1 VSKKYVFIIVI
12 FYHTRDNILHM
23 SLQNDIKEQI
33 KQALM
38 AKDQIRLS
46 TVRGISSAITNTLV
60 AKGKTPQDEL
70 SDEEVL
76 EVISKLAKQRKD
88 SINQFEAGGRTD
100 LVESE
105 KAELEVLKEFLP
117 EEMSQESI
125 MDIIQKYKSDLG
137 INDVSKKG
145 MLLGAVMKELKGK
158 ADGNIVKSLVD
169 NLF

>member
-1 VSKKYVFIIVI
+1 
-12 FYHTRDNILHM
+12 M

-38 AKDQIRLS
+38 AKDQTKLS

-60 AKGKTPQDEL
+60 AKGKTPQDEM

-76 EVISKLAKQRKD
+76 EVITKLTKQRKD
-88 SINQFEAGGRTD
+88 SISQYEAGGRGD
-100 LVESE
+100 LAEAE
-105 KAELEVLKEFLP
+105 RAELAVLKEFLP
-117 EEMSQESI
+117 EEMSEDAI
-125 MDIIQKYKSDLG
+125 KEVIEKYKSDLG
-137 INDVSKKG
+137 IDDPSKKG

-158 ADGNIVKSLVD
+158 ADGNVVKSLVD

>member
-1 VSKKYVFIIVI
+1 
-12 FYHTRDNILHM
+12 M

-38 AKDQIRLS
+38 AKDQTRLS

-76 EVISKLAKQRKD
+76 EVITKLAKQRKD
-88 SINQFEAGGRTD
+88 SISQFEAGGRTD

-105 KAELEVLKEFLP
+105 KAELAVLKEFLP
-117 EEMSQESI
+117 EEMSEDAI
-125 MDIIQKYKSDLG
+125 KEVIEKYKSDLG
-137 INDVSKKG
+137 IDDPSKKG

-158 ADGNIVKSLVD
+158 ADGNVVKSLVD

>member
-1 VSKKYVFIIVI
+1 
-12 FYHTRDNILHM
+12 M

-38 AKDQIRLS
+38 AKDQTRLS

-76 EVISKLAKQRKD
+76 EVITKLAKQRKD
-88 SINQFEAGGRTD
+88 SISQFEAGGRTD

-105 KAELEVLKEFLP
+105 KAELAVLKEFLP
-117 EEMSQESI
+117 EEMSEDAI
-125 MDIIQKYKSDLG
+125 KEVIEKYKSDLG
-137 INDVSKKG
+137 IDDPSKKG
-145 MLLGAVMKELKGK
+145 MLLGVVMKELKGK
-158 ADGNIVKSLVD
+158 ADGNVVKSLVD

>member
-1 VSKKYVFIIVI
+1 
-12 FYHTRDNILHM
+12 M

>member
-1 VSKKYVFIIVI
+1 
-12 FYHTRDNILHM
+12 M

-38 AKDQIRLS
+38 AKDQTRLS

-70 SDEEVL
+70 SDDEVL
-76 EVISKLAKQRKD
+76 EVITKLAKQRKD
-88 SINQFEAGGRTD
+88 SISQFEAGGRTD

-105 KAELEVLKEFLP
+105 KAELAVLKEFLP
-117 EEMSQESI
+117 EEMSEDAI
-125 MDIIQKYKSDLG
+125 KEVIEKYKSDLG
-137 INDVSKKG
+137 IDDPSKKG

-158 ADGNIVKSLVD
+158 ADGNVVKSLVD